1 MMNVQRDRLLDLIA
15 YVEATE
21 RDKLKTVLDVT
32 RHNGF
37 LYAKDELDLPGVT
50 LNRLV
55 DDDAIWLHV
64 ERLTKQAPPVPD
76 SAALRCWLRLQD
88 DPAQPPRLMSEVAAR
103 ALIDAGLSVVDST
116 SPTVRIEDYPDAEEL
131 RSALDAYIVGPWASW
146 AEQERPRRLTIKLYN
161 ALFLLR
167 QSLEIAVDTPIELVC
182 GIGLATLECDSQTLR
197 YPLLTMATE
206 IALDPV
212 THAVEV
218 RPRLEAAPVVEA
230 EALDRMELSAVE
242 EWRNNARRHLAELE
256 DEPLSPF
263 APESYEPIL
272 RQAAALLDPD
282 GRYQPLD
289 ATKAPGLA
297 KAGQMFEVCDTFM
310 FFQRE
315 RRASQLMDDLRRF
328 RDQALAAEPDLQMP
342 GALLALLTEPAT
354 APNEEEY
361 PSYRGISTIP
371 GITSSDGGG
380 EDLFF
385 PKPFNREQVEVV
397 QRLAVRPG
405 VVVQGPPGTGK
416 THTIANIVSHYLALG
431 KRVLVTSQKAP
442 ALKVL
447 RDQLPPAVRPLAV
460 SLLDSDRDGL
470 KQFQE
475 SVEIIAGRLQR
486 IKRGELTSEI
496 EALDSQIDNLHRTLA
511 RIDKEVDDIG
521 RSAIASITLDGEQI
535 EPLCAARDLIA
546 NTDLAAWFTDPMD
559 ETAAFAPRFSDQDIF
574 DLRAAR
580 KALGRRLAYL
590 GVDLPTL
597 DHLSDDDA
605 MADAH
610 RDLAQMEALQRKIA
624 SGEIV
629 ALVDHRPETFARADA
644 LLTMARNLKANR
656 DSLSSSEHD
665 WTEQTI
671 MLLRRLPD
679 DEAIGALEAKRLEAE
694 ALLEENRYFLS
705 RPVELPAD
713 AIDDDKLIGA
723 IADLADGGNGLGLVA
738 GLFAGQLKLRLASV
752 RIVGEKPRTTA
763 DWTDVRRFV
772 VAQQQAKRLKVA
784 WNHAAAHSSLSTI
797 DVDGLTGVRSMRAQ
811 LDQLVAIREHISL
824 ENRVTADIA
833 SVAPRW
839 SKSVQSGSEAIAA
852 LLDMLEAHA
861 LRRRL
866 ERAGEV
872 RRSMLDLFAK
882 GGAELG
888 AQIRGCLQADLGSP
902 SITTSDFRDRWAT
915 LRQELSVILAHG
927 PALETVARVTRAI
940 EEAGAP
946 NWARQLRTEAVEGV
960 EDPLTPGD
968 WARRWRL
975 RQFDGWLSRID
986 RHGQLHRLAA
996 DRVESETLLK
1006 SAYERSIELRT
1017 WLKLSN
1023 RATDKVRAALAAYA
1037 AAVRRIGRGTGK
1049 SAARYR
1055 RDARDASDRAK
1066 GALPCWIMPHYRVSE
1081 SLPSDFGLFDL
1092 VIVDEASQSTLSALP
1107 ALMRAEQILIVG
1119 DDKQVSPEHVGLDQD
1134 RADTL
1139 AHRHLDDQVP
1149 DYRRQLRQE
1158 NSLYDLGQVVFAG
1171 GRLMLKEH
1179 FRCVAPIIE
1188 FSKAQFYAHELM
1200 PLRLPRA
1207 SERLDPPLIDILV
1220 EDGYRK
1226 GKQNRP
1232 EADCIVSEIRKIA
1245 DDPAMVKRTV
1255 GVTTLLGKE
1264 QAKYIYDK
1272 IQDEIGTEIIERHD
1286 IRVGDP
1292 TVFQGD
1298 ERDIMFVSLVAQR
1311 GDIALS
1317 GSAYDQR
1324 FNVAASRARNRM
1336 VLVRSV
1342 DLGDLKPADKL
1353 RRALIEHFRA
1363 PFVNEAAGTGSR
1375 RERCESD
1382 FEREMFDLLVARGF
1396 RVDTQVRVG
1405 NFRIDLVVEGEN
1417 DRRLAIECDGDRF
1430 HGPDMWSRDME
1441 RQRLLERAGWEVWR
1455 CFASRFVRERSA
1467 VLDELLM
1474 MLETRGIEPMAV
1486 EEGWTSRHTEH
1497 RRWRSPSSDGG
1508 GQSDNLDEGA
1518 AGEAENPEPADETR
1532 AESPD
1537 TGSKADF
1544 PFVTDE
1550 KPDAYIFENGRR
1562 ARPQPA
1568 PRRAA
1573 IDLFDTSGDESDHQ
1587 SGELERRTTE
1597 SEIQLAI
1604 IYLMTDGTEWTN
1616 GELKRVLDES
1626 FPLTAGDRMQAA
1638 HRPKEQKWEELVN
1651 NALSPSRS
1659 NSLPSKALVQTVS
1672 RGRHVLTAEGRMMIE
1687 TKIARARQTD

>member
-64 ERLTKQAPPVPD
+64 ERLAKQAPPVPD
-76 SAALRCWLRLQD
+76 STELRCWLRLQD
-88 DPAQPPRLMSEVAAR
+88 DPAQAPRLMSEVAAQ
-103 ALIDAGLSVVDST
+103 ALINAGISLVDET
-116 SPTVRIEDYPDAEEL
+116 AQTVRIDDYPDAEEL
-131 RSALDAYIVGPWASW
+131 RSALDAYIAGPWALW

-182 GIGLATLECDSQTLR
+182 GIGLATLERDGQTLR
-197 YPLLTMATE
+197 YPVLTMATE

-212 THAVEV
+212 THAIDV
-218 RPRLEAAPVVEA
+218 RPRMEAAPAVEA
-230 EALDRMELSAVE
+230 ETLDRMELRAVD
-242 EWRNNARRHLAELE
+242 EWRTNARRHLAELE

-282 GRYQPLD
+282 GRYQPLGD
-289 ATKAPGLA
+289 AAASGLP
-297 KAGQMFEVCDTFM
+297 KAGQTLEVHETFM

-315 RRASQLMDDLRRF
+315 RRASQLMDDLARF
-328 RDQALAAEPDLQMP
+328 REQAVAAAPDLQLP

-354 APNEEEY
+354 APSEEDY

-447 RDQLPPAVRPLAV
+447 RDQLPSAVRPLAV

-486 IKRGELTSEI
+486 IKRSELTSEI
-496 EALDSQIDNLHRTLA
+496 ESLDSQIDNLHRTLA

-521 RSAIASITLDGEQI
+521 RSAIAGITLDGEQI
-535 EPLCAARDLIA
+535 EPLRAARDLIA
-546 NTDLAAWFTDPMD
+546 NPDLATWLTDLMD
-559 ETAAFAPRFSDQDIF
+559 EKAAFAPRFSDQDIF
-574 DLRAAR
+574 DLRVAR

-590 GVDLPTL
+590 GIDLPAL
-597 DHLSDDDA
+597 DRLPNDDT

-610 RDLAQMEALQRKIA
+610 RDLAQMESLQRQIA

-629 ALVDHRPETFARADA
+629 ALADHRPETIARADA
-644 LLTMARNLKANR
+644 LLTMARSLKTGR
-656 DSLSSSEHD
+656 DALSSSEHH
-665 WTEQTI
+665 WTEQAIT
-671 MLLRRLPD
+671 LLRRLPD
-679 DEAIGALEAKRLEAE
+679 DEAIGALEAKRSEVE
-694 ALLEENRYFLS
+694 ALLEENRYFLT

-723 IADLADGGNGLGLVA
+723 IADLAGGGTGLGLVA
-738 GLFAGQLKLRLASV
+738 GLFAGQLKLRLASI
-752 RIVGEKPRTTA
+752 RIVGEKPRTAA
-763 DWTDVRRFV
+763 DWEDIRRFAA
-772 VAQQQAKRLKVA
+772 AQQQAKRLKVA
-784 WNHAAAHSSLSTI
+784 WNHAAEHSSLSPI
-797 DVDGLTGVRSMRAQ
+797 DVDGLIGVRSMLAQ
-811 LDQLVAIREHISL
+811 LDQLVSIREHISL
-824 ENRVTADIA
+824 ENRVTAEIA
-833 SVAPRW
+833 SIAPRW
-839 SKSVQSGSEAIAA
+839 SKPVQRGSEAIAA
-852 LLDMLEAHA
+852 LLDMLETHA

-866 ERAGEV
+866 ERAGAI
-872 RRSMLDLFAK
+872 RRSMLDLFAN
-882 GGAELG
+882 GRAELG
-888 AQIRGCLQADLGSP
+888 ARIRSCLQTDLGSP
-902 SITTSDFRDRWAT
+902 SITTSDFRDRWAN
-915 LRQELSVILAHG
+915 LRQELSEILAHCS
-927 PALETVARVTRAI
+927 ALETVARVTRAI
-940 EEAGAP
+940 EESGAP
-946 NWARQLRTEAVEGV
+946 NWARQLRTEPVEAVE
-960 EDPLTPGD
+960 DSLTPGD

-975 RQFDGWLSRID
+975 RQFDGWLARID
-986 RHGQLHRLAA
+986 RHGRLHRLAA

-1092 VIVDEASQSTLSALP
+1092 VIVDEASQSTLAALP

-1139 AHRHLDDQVP
+1139 AHRHLDGQVP

-1179 FRCVAPIIE
+1179 FRSVAPIIE

-1200 PLRLPRA
+1200 PLRLPTA

-1220 EDGYRK
+1220 EDGYRR
-1226 GKQNRP
+1226 GKRNPP
-1232 EADCIVSEIRKIA
+1232 EADCIVAEIQRIA
-1245 DDPAMVKRTV
+1245 NDPAMAKRTV
-1255 GVTTLLGKE
+1255 GVTTLLGQE

-1292 TVFQGD
+1292 TAFQGD

-1363 PFVNEAAGTGSR
+1363 PFANEAAGTGSR

-1405 NFRIDLVVEGEN
+1405 NFRIDLIVEGEN

-1455 CFASRFVRERSA
+1455 CFASRFVRERNA

-1474 MLETRGIEPMAV
+1474 LLETRGIEPMVV
-1486 EEGWTSRHTEH
+1486 EDGWTSRHTEH
-1497 RRWRSPSSDGG
+1497 RRWRS
-1508 GQSDNLDEGA
+1508 QSGDDNQQSENPDEGA
-1518 AGEAENPEPADETR
+1518 ADKSENALPADETP

-1537 TGSKADF
+1537 AQSRAAF
-1544 PFVTDE
+1544 PLVTDDN
-1550 KPDAYIFENGRR
+1550 PDAHIFENGRR
-1562 ARPQPA
+1562 TRPQTT

-1573 IDLFDTSGDESDHQ
+1573 VDLFDTSGDEDHHQ
-1587 SGELERRTTE
+1587 SDALERRTTE
-1597 SEIQLAI
+1597 PEIQLAI
-1604 IYLMTDGTEWTN
+1604 LYLMTDGAEWTN

-1626 FPLTAGDRMQAA
+1626 FPLTTGDRMQAA
-1638 HRPKEQKWEELVN
+1638 HRPNERKWEELVN

-1659 NSLPSKALVQTVS
+1659 NSLTSRALVRTVS
-1672 RGRHVLTAEGRMMIE
+1672 RGHHILTDEGRALIE
-1687 TKIARARQTD
+1687 AKIAQEREGG